1 MYVLVSLYVHK
12 ITNKLQYG
20 KMKSAKQ
27 PDFSVKHRNGNKL
40 YLLQANHYLFPHTR
54 QYSFISH

>member
-1 MYVLVSLYVHK
+1 MYVLVYLYVHK

-40 YLLQANHYLFPHTR
+40 YLYRQITTCFHTPDNIP
-54 QYSFISH
+54 S

>member
-27 PDFSVKHRNGNKL
+27 PDFSVKPRNGNKL
-40 YLLQANHYLFPHTR
+40 YLYRQITTCFHTPDNIP
-54 QYSFISH
+54 S